1 MTPIRRAEHALR
13 LLSDPLII
21 EAREHMRETLTRAAW
36 KRHELSD
43 ADRAKLDAY
52 MRHFDSFFAFF
63 DRVITDGK
71 IAEADLQAKSKLKQ
85 IADRVRNKN

>member
-1 MTPIRRAEHALR
+1 MTPARRAEHALR
-13 LLSDPLII
+13 LLADPLVI
-21 EAREHMRETLTRAAW
+21 EARDHMRDQLTRAAW

-43 ADRAKLDAY
+43 ADRLKLDAY

-71 IAEADLQAKSKLKQ
+71 VAEADLQAKSKLKQ
-85 IADRVRNKN
+85 IADRVRNKT